1 MRGDLDTALFY
12 WINRGW
18 EPLDGFFIFLS
29 TGIRDW
35 PLRIFFGLVFL
46 AMLIM
51 GGRFR
56 VAAIQS
62 TIAFLIANE
71 LSDIVKGFLHSPRPC
86 MELLDCRLLVD
97 YLSSPGAM
105 SAHAATMAA
114 VATVMSYR
122 LGRWGWIWVII
133 AFLVGVSRVY
143 VGAHYPSQVLVGW
156 LGGFLSGWALVKVW
170 DGVVRFTKK
179 RHPK

>member
-1 MRGDLDTALFY
+1 MRGDFDTALFY

-35 PLRIFFGLVFL
+35 PLRVLLGVVFF
-46 AMLIM
+46 AMLII
-51 GGRFR
+51 GSRSR
-56 VAAIQS
+56 AAAIQS
-62 TIAFLIANE
+62 AIAFPIANE
-71 LSDIVKGFLHSPRPC
+71 LSDIVKNFLNSPRPC
-86 MELLDCRLLVD
+86 TELLDCRLLVD

-105 SAHAATMAA
+105 SAHAAAMAA
-114 VATVMSYR
+114 VATVMCYR
-122 LGRWGWIWVII
+122 LGRWGWIWIVI

-156 LGGFLSGWALVKVW
+156 MGGFLSGWVVIKVW
-170 DGVVRFTKK
+170 DGVVYFIARKNS
-179 RHPK
+179 R